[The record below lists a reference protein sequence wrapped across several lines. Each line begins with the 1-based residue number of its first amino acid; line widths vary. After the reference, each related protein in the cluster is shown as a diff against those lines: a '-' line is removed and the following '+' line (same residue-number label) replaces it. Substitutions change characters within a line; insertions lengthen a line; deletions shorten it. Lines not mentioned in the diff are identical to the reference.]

1 MKVSIICGA
10 GMLSGKEMMALEL
23 GRGLRKA
30 GHEISYVTSL
40 WGDGKFLSRLN
51 ELGFTKACMRI
62 GFISATLTL
71 ECLRMTADQLLRM
84 PGLWLDYARF
94 LKRETPDQ
102 IIHTNWHHLLVLWPF
117 LNTRRDW
124 FWLHEMIPDKPQYR
138 RVFGTLSR
146 RLRGFVP
153 VSQAVKESLIR
164 IGIPEDKIHVI
175 HNGLSDPAP
184 AGGVPPRHW
193 SGVRFGIAGQ
203 IGSWKGHQDLLEAF
217 SLIASRHLI
226 SELHVFGDGS
236 LDYVTQLKHRAEVLG
251 LGNRLFW
258 HGFVADRKDI
268 YGELDICV
276 VPSRT
281 PDPLPTVAIEA
292 AFFGLPVIASRSG
305 GLPEIVQDSITGFLA
320 EPSHPA
326 ELAARL
332 DELLGDA
339 EMRRRMGAAAEQHA
353 RTHFS
358 QERFVTE
365 FLGLLSK

>member
-1 MKVSIICGA
+1 VKVTIICGA
-10 GMLSGKEMMALEL
+10 GLLSGKEMMALEL
-23 GRGLRKA
+23 GQGLRHA
-30 GHEISYVTSL
+30 GQEVSYVTSL
-40 WGDGKFLSRLN
+40 WGDGKFRARLD

-62 GFISATLTL
+62 GFISATMTL
-71 ECLRMTADQLLRM
+71 ECLRMTADQLIRV
-84 PGLWLDYARF
+84 PGLWLDYMRF
-94 LKRETPDQ
+94 LRKETPDQ

-117 LNTRRDW
+117 LNTGRDW

-138 RVFGTLSR
+138 KVLGALSR

-153 VSQAVKESLIR
+153 VSQAVKASLLR

-175 HNGLSDPAP
+175 HNGLSDPTS

-217 SLIASRHLI
+217 SLIASKHPI
-226 SELHVFGDGS
+226 SELHIFGAGS
-236 LDYVTQLKHRAEVLG
+236 SDFMAALKHRAEVLG
-251 LGNRLFW
+251 LGSRLFW

-305 GLPEIVQDSITGFLA
+305 GLLEIVQHSVTGFLV
-320 EPSHPA
+320 EPGHPA
-326 ELAARL
+326 ELAASL

-339 EMRRRMGAAAEQHA
+339 EMRRRMGAAAAQHA
-353 RTHFS
+353 RTYFS
-358 QERFVTE
+358 QERFVAE
-365 FLGLLSK
+365 FLRLMS

>member
-1 MKVSIICGA
+1 MIICGA
-10 GMLSGKEMMALEL
+10 GLLSGKEMMALEL
-23 GRGLRKA
+23 GQGLRQA
-30 GHEISYVTSL
+30 GHEVSYVTSL
-40 WGDGKFLSRLN
+40 WGDGKFRARLD

-71 ECLRMTADQLLRM
+71 ECLRMTADQLLRV

-94 LKRETPDQ
+94 LRKETPDQ

-124 FWLHEMIPDKPQYR
+124 FWLHDVIPDKPQYR
-138 RVFGTLSR
+138 KVFGGLSR
-146 RLRGFVP
+146 RMRGFAP
-153 VSQAVKESLIR
+153 VSQAVKESLLR

-175 HNGLSDPAP
+175 HNGLTNPVPEKYAP
-184 AGGVPPRHW
+184 RQVGNR
-193 SGVRFGIAGQ
+193 VRLGIVGQ
-203 IGSWKGHQDLLEAF
+203 VAPWKGQQGLLEAF
-217 SLIASRHLI
+217 SLIATKYPA

-236 LDYVTQLKHRAEVLG
+236 LDYVNELKQRAEVLG
-251 LGNRLFW
+251 LGSRLFW
-258 HGFVADRKDI
+258 HGFVAERAAI
-268 YGELDICV
+268 YSLIDLCV
-276 VPSRT
+276 VPSRAT
-281 PDPLPTVAIEA
+281 EALPTVAIEA
-292 AFFGLPVIASRSG
+292 AFFGLPVIASRIG
-305 GLPEIVQDSITGFLA
+305 GLPEIVQNAVTGFLV
-320 EPSHPA
+320 EPGHPV

-365 FLGLLSK
+365 FLGLMNN